1 MKTLWAPWRMDFI
14 LKPREK
20 GCIFCKRARRK
31 RDREDLILFRGRH
44 SFVILNRF
52 PYSNCHLMVVPYK
65 HTPALDRLD
74 SATYVEIMRLMSKAT
89 RVIRRAFK
97 AQGFNLGSNI
107 GHSAGAGIADHVHF
121 HVVPRWVGD
130 HNFMPIVGETKVMPD
145 HLENIYDQIKK
156 AWRKYS

>member
-1 MKTLWAPWRMDFI
+1 
-14 LKPREK
+14 
-20 GCIFCKRARRK
+20 
-31 RDREDLILFRGRH
+31 
-44 SFVILNRF
+44 
-52 PYSNCHLMVVPYK
+52 MVVPYK

-74 SATYVEIMRLMSKAT
+74 SATYV
-89 RVIRRAFK
+89 
-97 AQGFNLGSNI
+97 NLGSNI